1 MTDDTTSD
9 DSTSDDST
17 SSADPL
23 RARIAQLESEER
35 LDAVVGAID
44 PLAAKANAGALGH
57 VLRGEWIGHAL
68 HPALTDFPLGCWL
81 AAGLLDVVGGRR
93 SRPAATRLLGLG
105 LLAVP
110 ATVATGV
117 AEFGTIDERAEKRIG
132 AAHAIGN
139 AGAALMYVLSWRAR
153 RRGHHLRGMVWSLG
167 GGGLSL
173 AAGYL
178 GSHLAFVAG
187 VGSGPREVETVT
199 DHDVSD
205 PGVSLLESADTA
217 GAPIDTSP

>member
-1 MTDDTTSD
+1 MSDASNAMTDH
-9 DSTSDDST
+9 STSP
-17 SSADPL
+17 AEQV
-23 RARIAQLESEER
+23 RAGLAQLESEPR
-35 LDAVVGAID
+35 LDVAVGAID
-44 PLAAKANAGALGH
+44 PLAAKANAGVLGH
-57 VLRGEWIGHAL
+57 ALRGEWIGHAL

-110 ATVATGV
+110 PTVATGV

-187 VGSGPREVETVT
+187 VGSGPREVGTVT

-205 PGVSLLESADTA
+205 PGVSLLETADTA

>member
-1 MTDDTTSD
+1 MTDH
-9 DSTSDDST
+9 STSAHPEVLDAT
-17 SSADPL
+17 EPL
-23 RARIAQLESEER
+23 RAGLARLEGDER
-35 LDAVVGAID
+35 LDSVAGAID
-44 PLAAKANAGALGH
+44 PLATKVNEAALGP
-57 VLRGEWIGHAL
+57 VLRGDWLGHAL

-81 AAGLLDVVGGRR
+81 AAGLLDVIGGRR
-93 SRPAATRLLGLG
+93 SRPAATRLVGLG

-110 ATVATGV
+110 PTVATGV

-139 AGAALMYVLSWRAR
+139 AGAALLYLLSWRAR

-167 GGGLSL
+167 GGGLAL

-178 GSHLAFVAG
+178 GGHLAFVAG
-187 VGSGPREVETVT
+187 VGSGPRDVETSS

-205 PGVSLLESADTA
+205 PGVTLLESADTA